1 MPALDSLRTVLV
13 LVVVAWFL
21 CSCAGTPP
29 PGDSLGSPAS
39 GEGGAPRGGN
49 AGSPA
54 GEPSSSV
61 AEEDDPFQET
71 LMVNKHGTVYT
82 DIDRYDVR
90 NIRFNTGHGF
100 GGADAL
106 VGYYKNTRFEIKK
119 RFIDKLT
126 VIGKL
131 SPSEI
136 LSASHKFDVVEDKD
150 LDYVFRT
157 ELKKTDG
164 ERIEFI
170 VRFNLIS
177 GELQEGGSFSLKGD
191 ELKAL
196 RKIVFF

>member
-1 MPALDSLRTVLV
+1 MPTVPSVRTVLV
-13 LVVVAWFL
+13 AIGLSLFL
-21 CSCAGTPP
+21 FSCASAPP
-29 PGDSLGSPAS
+29 PGESNGSPE
-39 GEGGAPRGGN
+39 GETPGREARKEPGTPAGDPRG
-49 AGSPA
+49 SET
-54 GEPSSSV
+54 GE
-61 AEEDDPFQET
+61 EDPFQET

-100 GGADAL
+100 GGGDAL

-126 VIGKL
+126 VIGKV
-131 SPSEI
+131 SRSEI
-136 LSASHKFDVVEDKD
+136 LSESHRYDMIEDKD
-150 LDYVFRT
+150 VDYIFRT
-157 ELKKTDG
+157 DLKKTDG

-170 VRFNLIS
+170 VRINQIS
-177 GELQEGGSFSLKGD
+177 GELQEGGAFDLRGD